1 MINLRQVNVICLNK
15 KIIERMV
22 KIFLPIQQ
30 KFINY
35 NHYSDGSCNPRFII
49 IHYTGNRG
57 DTAYNNYC
65 YFSEGNRNASAN
77 FFIDDNN
84 IIQIIKETQGAWHI
98 GNSIHEPNNHNSIGI
113 EMCCQS
119 NGQVSE
125 KTENNTV
132 ELVQYLMKKWNIDI
146 NHVWTH
152 YECTKDGENK
162 ICPNWSENNWAR
174 WNNFKQKVVNGI
186 KPKFEEQELDMLVNV
201 KDFVID
207 EYYRKNNPDV
217 VKVMGDS
224 HEAFV
229 NHYREYGKKEGR
241 KANALPDDFNAG
253 QYLINN
259 PDVNEAVNRGET
271 TACVHYIWYG
281 WKEGRSYKKQED
293 NTEESNS
300 NKACETFYRVVTGS
314 YKERE
319 NADEQ
324 LNKLKEAG
332 FESFIDIYK
341 K

>member
-1 MINLRQVNVICLNK
+1 M
-15 KIIERMV
+15 
-22 KIFLPIQQ
+22 LPIQE

-49 IHYTGNRG
+49 VHYTGNRG
-57 DTAYNNYC
+57 DTAYNNYR
-65 YFSEGNRNASAN
+65 YFSETNRNASAN
-77 FFIDDNN
+77 FFVDNDN

-98 GNSIHEPNNHNSIGI
+98 GNSVREPNNRNSIGI
-113 EMCCQS
+113 EMCCQK

-125 KTENNTV
+125 QTENNTV
-132 ELVQYLMKKWNIDI
+132 ELVQYLMNKWNIDI

-152 YECTKDGENK
+152 YECTKGGENK

-186 KPKFEEQELDMLVNV
+186 KPKFEDEELDNHMLVNV
-201 KDFVID
+201 KDYVEDRF
-207 EYYRKNNPDV
+207 YRENNPDV

-229 NHYREYGKKEGR
+229 THYREYGKSEKR
-241 KANALPDDFNAG
+241 FANAYAKIADEFDSV

-259 PDVNEAVNRGET
+259 PDVAEAVNKGET
-271 TACVHYIWYG
+271 TAITHWIFFG
-281 WKEGRSYKKQED
+281 WHENRSYKKPNTSNEENKND
-293 NTEESNS
+293 NNGG
-300 NKACETFYRVVTGS
+300 ETFYRVVTGS
-314 YKERE
+314 YKERK